1 MKKIFIC
8 IFLVTFLILSF
19 FIGKSFLSNTSSE
32 FSLIQDNWKIELS
45 DKPLSESIILNN
57 TGGITGDGQKII
69 TFEYNSNQIESIKKD
84 LLFLDYN
91 EHLKMKFDELQFLI
105 NEPTELDLYTK
116 SLKDIYS
123 NIEYNKFFIVENN
136 SKFLIFVLNSK
147 SNKLTAFVNYQ

>member
-1 MKKIFIC
+1 
-8 IFLVTFLILSF
+8 
-19 FIGKSFLSNTSSE
+19 
-32 FSLIQDNWKIELS
+32 
-45 DKPLSESIILNN
+45 
-57 TGGITGDGQKII
+57 
-69 TFEYNSNQIESIKKD
+69 
-84 LLFLDYN
+84 LFLDYN

-147 SNKLTAFVNYQ
+147 SNELTAFVNYQ